1 MCQSINR
8 RAYLLLQHYRYSA
21 WRLKNKT
28 TMATTKEDS
37 TAAAAEQLGS
47 MSLGVSVERNDDDA
61 EPTAAESKKWDHPDQ
76 VVAFGMRRKE

>member
-1 MCQSINR
+1 
-8 RAYLLLQHYRYSA
+8 
-21 WRLKNKT
+21 
-28 TMATTKEDS
+28 MATTKEDS

-76 VVAFGMRRKE
+76 VVVFGMRRKE